1 MIIFGLMELTRKMK
15 TDSHTITIVPRY
27 CETDQAG
34 VVHHTVYP
42 VWFEMGRTELLRAN
56 GYVYRDLEKAGIYFV
71 IVELTARYRCPAFYD
86 EHLGLTTTCTA
97 ISSARVEHGYR
108 LKRIESGLL
117 LAEGN
122 TVLACVDAQGKIQ
135 RMPEFMYPA
144 DS

>member
-1 MIIFGLMELTRKMK
+1 MELKQRMK
-15 TDSHTITIVPRY
+15 TDTHTITIVPRY

-56 GYVYRDLEKAGIYFV
+56 GYAYRDLEKTGVYFV
-71 IVELTARYRCPAFYD
+71 VVELTARYRRPAFYD
-86 EHLGLTTTCTA
+86 EQLSLTTTCTA
-97 ISSARVEHGYR
+97 ISSARVEHAYQ
-108 LKRIESGLL
+108 LKRTESGLL
-117 LAEGN
+117 LAQGN
-122 TVLACVDAQGKIQ
+122 TILACVDPKGKIQ